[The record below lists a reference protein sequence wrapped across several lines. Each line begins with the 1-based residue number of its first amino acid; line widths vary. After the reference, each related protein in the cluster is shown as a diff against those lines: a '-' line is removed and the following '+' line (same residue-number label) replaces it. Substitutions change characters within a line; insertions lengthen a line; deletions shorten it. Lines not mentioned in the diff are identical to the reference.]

1 MIPKP
6 DFPKVV
12 PFPYVGLA
20 IIEPE
25 SKVECFVLSEMF
37 YGGGYISA
45 QHRTQPGLAGTYVL
59 F

>member
-1 MIPKP
+1 MIYKT
-6 DFPKVV
+6 DLLKE
-12 PFPYVGLA
+12 LTLDLSL
-20 IIEPE
+20 
-25 SKVECFVLSEMF
+25 SKSNPRLNVKCFVLCEMF